1 MNTDHIL
8 PYVIKAKSYGSKI
21 LIVSED
27 EEIELTRSLVT
38 AGLDVKWLETFDI
51 ILKQNPEYRESL
63 VWANTVIFFGDTLQV
78 DSGVAFNLISEKTLQ
93 ETLPHEVFNG
103 SWEQHSISKL
113 ASFHHL
119 VEAWKEVQKVW
130 TELKFSEKVDDIALI
145 FCRSRF
151 RYIYRSLMYL

>member
-63 VWANTVIFFGDTLQV
+63 VWAK
-78 DSGVAFNLISEKTLQ
+78 KT
-93 ETLPHEVFNG
+93 
-103 SWEQHSISKL
+103 
-113 ASFHHL
+113 
-119 VEAWKEVQKVW
+119 
-130 TELKFSEKVDDIALI
+130 
-145 FCRSRF
+145 
-151 RYIYRSLMYL
+151 